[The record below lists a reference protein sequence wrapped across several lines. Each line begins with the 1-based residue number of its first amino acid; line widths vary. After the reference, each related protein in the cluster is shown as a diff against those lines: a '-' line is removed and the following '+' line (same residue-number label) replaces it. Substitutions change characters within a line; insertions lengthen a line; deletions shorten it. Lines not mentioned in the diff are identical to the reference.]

1 MLTVML
7 GCGNATLISSL
18 NSEDPGTLQIANQLF
33 NLPKDMIQASFG
45 NNPYA
50 FDAHHAGASIP
61 PVGTGSVLG
70 SAECLARCG
79 ML

>member
-1 MLTVML
+1 MLTL
-7 GCGNATLISSL
+7 PIGCGNATLVSSL

-33 NLPKDMIQASFG
+33 KLPADIVQASFG
-45 NNPYA
+45 NNPHA
-50 FDAHHAGASIP
+50 FDAQHAGAAIP